1 MAEEHQSSAPA
12 STPNDNAIANGAR
25 LRNILIAL
33 GAIVLSVTLFL
44 GWQSPQ
50 ADASL
55 EAQARAAV
63 PLEVAAS
70 NGKPTALEFYA
81 NWCTSCQAMAG
92 DLAALKAE
100 YGDRVNF
107 VMLNIDNERWLP
119 EVLDYNVDGIPHF
132 VFSNRAG
139 EAIAETIGEIP
150 RSALEANLDALL
162 AEKPLPYN
170 FARGRVSAVEAAPP
184 TATPGS
190 DPRSHSAQANV

>member
-1 MAEEHQSSAPA
+1 MAEEHQSSAPVD
-12 STPNDNAIANGAR
+12 TPNDPAIARGNR
-25 LRNILIAL
+25 LRNLLIAF

-50 ADASL
+50 ADTSL

-63 PLEVAAS
+63 PLEVAIG

-92 DLAALKAE
+92 DLAAVKAE

-119 EVLDYNVDGIPHF
+119 EMLAYNIDGIPHF
-132 VFSNRAG
+132 VYSNGAG

-150 RSALEANLDALL
+150 RPALEANLDALL
-162 AEKPLPYN
+162 AEQPLPYS
-170 FARGRVSAVEAAPP
+170 FARGRASEVDAAPP
-184 TATPGS
+184 TATSSS
-190 DPRSHSAQANV
+190 DPRSHSAQANL